1 MSAPFLDTNV
11 ILRYLTGDDP
21 QKQAA
26 TSLLFDRIQRGE
38 LEVTIPLLV
47 IDEASYVLA
56 SNRNYGLP
64 WDEVAD
70 LLSALIRTPGIR
82 VDNKELV
89 LESLGIVKANEVDF
103 ADAYI
108 VAAMRRAGVS
118 TVYSYDHH
126 FNRFSDI
133 QRIEP

>member
-89 LESLGIVKANEVDF
+89 LESLGIVKANGVDF

-118 TVYSYDHH
+118 TVYSYAHD